1 MQNKLR
7 TKVRGEKFPLYLK
20 KVRNMEKS
28 EVKKIGQA
36 LNELIEKCS
45 PEKQKMIYDIAKIIA
60 NIDMDNK
67 KI

>member
-1 MQNKLR
+1 MK
-7 TKVRGEKFPLYLK
+7 
-20 KVRNMEKS
+20 KS